1 MAGEKC
7 VDISDFLDSNE
18 LLGQDT
24 VVLDE
29 NFPGGEFHEVS
40 EKFPKLD
47 FGIVH
52 LQNSISKI
60 LVDF

>member
-47 FGIVH
+47 FGIEYRK
-52 LQNSISKI
+52 S
-60 LVDF
+60 F